1 MTTDDGEAMRGYIT
15 RDEFGSFETN
25 IERRF
30 DGVGR
35 GLDML
40 SSKIDNISTR
50 GTDWKAIFGGLS
62 VFGGFVLLICTL
74 FGWGLN
80 RQIRATEDRIQIAEQ
95 RLHDNELLAAFEQG
109 RRSGETHNALMGME
123 K

>member
-1 MTTDDGEAMRGYIT
+1 MSESEPMRSYIT

-40 SSKIDNISTR
+40 SSKIDNISGR
-50 GTDWKAIFGGLS
+50 GTDWKAIFAGLS
-62 VFGGFVLLICTL
+62 VFGGFVLMICTL

-80 RQIRATEDRIQIAEQ
+80 RQIMAVETSTHRLEQ
-95 RLHDNELLAAFEQG
+95 RIHDTEVRAAFEMG
-109 RRSGETHNALMGME
+109 RHSGEPSVNPQSME